1 LDDIIYVMGHRNPDT
16 DSICSAIA
24 YADLKKRSG
33 VNAVPVRIGE
43 INRET
48 EYVLNNFKTP
58 VPVHLET
65 LKLQVSDLQMDKA
78 VSISSDFSV
87 KTAWNLMQKNNAKT
101 LPVVDDGG
109 RLIGIA
115 TLSDITKKNMDMIDT
130 NLLGISDTS
139 LQNIVETINARL
151 FLGNP
156 TDFAPSGKIL
166 VAAMTPDRMV
176 QWVEKNDIVIVGNRI
191 ENQIQALELG
201 ANVVVITGGSAEETP
216 ELKQKTADYRSIVL
230 VTPFDT
236 FTTSRLITQSIPIKY
251 VMTTKNIVAFNTDD
265 FLDDIQEAMQKTRY
279 RSYPVVDDENR
290 VQGIVAR
297 YHLISQRKKKVIL
310 VDHNERSQSINTID
324 EADILEIID
333 HHRVGDIQT
342 GKPIF
347 FKNEPLG
354 STATIIANLFFENGL
369 RPSRSI
375 AGLLC
380 SAILSDTLKFQ
391 SPTSTY
397 IDRMMVERLAELA
410 GIKNVDEYAMAMFQA
425 GSVLVGKTP
434 EEIFT
439 KDFKVYELGKYKI
452 GISQI
457 NVFGSEFT
465 EDMKKEFLSFMEYHS
480 ERYDYDLLIL
490 MLTDMIKE
498 GTELLFTGKSKE
510 LIPIAFG
517 MQPKDSSLILPGT
530 LSRKKQVVP
539 LLSTAAQS

>member
-1 LDDIIYVMGHRNPDT
+1 VMGHRNPDT

-397 IDRMMVERLAELA
+397 IDKMMVERLAELA
-410 GIKNVDEYAMAMFQA
+410 GIKNIDEYAVAMFQA

-465 EDMKKEFLSFMEYHS
+465 EDMKKGFLSFMEFHS

-498 GTELLFTGKSKE
+498 STELLFTGKSKE

-517 MQPKDSSLILPGT
+517 NQPKDGSLILPGT